1 MKSFDYNH
9 PRAKRAR
16 LGYKLNRPGIK
27 FACYGLA
34 ITFFALAML
43 VFFYF
48 RSSWCWTL
56 LGLAIFCAL
65 PPYWIKWSLVKLQR
79 DKDDSIVNFIS
90 RGPLMR
96 IPKDASTKD
105 IINAALQCKSSIFL
119 ANRYGLFPEVVNIYL
134 SGVNFDTDSLFN
146 KAFELRN
153 KLNIHE
159 ISGATIVVAA
169 LELCPSIE
177 DGLRA
182 IKLSTEA
189 IEGGL
194 QWYNYLGA
202 LMHNNKLYRN
212 TGGIARDLDF
222 GYANL
227 LERFA
232 TNVSAQYA
240 SSRAPSVNI
249 ASHHDNIQQLVDIFT
264 RGTNQ
269 SVVLVGDEGSGRETV
284 VRAFA
289 SQIMDAKADKNLR
302 FRQIFKMDAN
312 ALIAAANGRG
322 QLEALITAIFNEA
335 YSAKNIILWLDNAK
349 LFFEE
354 ETGAVNMSNI
364 LSPILDAGRLR
375 IILSM
380 TKQQFLEVSAK
391 NPVFASNVNRVNVE
405 PANKQETIAVMQ
417 DQAPYIEYKN
427 NQCVITYWA
436 LEEAYRLGS
445 RYIQDL
451 VMPGQ
456 AVVLLSY
463 AAAYPINGLITEQSV
478 QTAIEQNFGVKMQ
491 STQTSEDKDKL
502 LNLEEQIH
510 ERMIDQEG
518 AVKAVS
524 NALRRS
530 AAGVRNENR
539 PIGTFLFLGPTGV
552 GKTELAKAI
561 SQVYFHNES
570 EIVRVDLNEYVQE
583 SDVNRLIAAGSEN
596 ENSLCAQ
603 IAKKPFSVVLFDE
616 IEKAHSKVLT
626 TLLQLLDE
634 GVLRDSRNH
643 EISFRDAIV
652 ICTSN
657 AGADKIREYIDN
669 GEQMSTIREKLS
681 DELIHSGEFKP
692 EFINRFDEVCVFE
705 PLSKENL
712 LKIVDLM
719 LKGTNKTLEPQKIS
733 ISLDD
738 AAKTLLVDE
747 GYDPKLGA
755 RPMRRI
761 VQNTVENI
769 VAKRVLSGQA
779 LPGTNIE
786 ITSEDIKNQ
795 LNS

>member
-1 MKSFDYNH
+1 MKAFDYNH
-9 PRAKRAR
+9 PRTQKAR
-16 LGYKLNRPGIK
+16 LGRSLNRPGVK
-27 FACYGLA
+27 MVLA
-34 ITFFALAML
+34 FLVILNLALAL
-43 VFFYF
+43 LFFF
-48 RSSWCWTL
+48 VLRSSWCWTF
-56 LGLAIFCAL
+56 LGFAILFVL
-65 PPYWIKWSLVKLQR
+65 PPYWIKNALVELPR
-79 DKDDSIVNFIS
+79 EKDDSIVNFIS
-90 RGPLMR
+90 RNVLMR
-96 IPKDASTKD
+96 IPKDATATD
-105 IINAALQCKSSIFL
+105 FIAAGIQCKSSIFL
-119 ANRYGLFPEVVNIYL
+119 SNRYGLSPESVAIFISTADITTEALLDKSV
-134 SGVNFDTDSLFN
+134 
-146 KAFELRN
+146 ELMNR
-153 KLNIHE
+153 LGLYE

-169 LELCPSIE
+169 LELVPDIE
-177 DGLRA
+177 NGLNT
-182 IKLSTEA
+182 IKLSPEA
-189 IEGGL
+189 LEGGL
-194 QWYNYLGA
+194 QWFNYLGGIK
-202 LMHNNKLYRN
+202 HNSHQYRN

-222 GYANL
+222 GYSNL
-227 LERFA
+227 LERFS
-232 TNVSAQYA
+232 TNISSRYA
-240 SSRAPSVNI
+240 SSLAPSVNI
-249 ASHHDNIQQLVDIFT
+249 TSHHDNIKQMMDIFT
-264 RGTNQ
+264 RGGNQ
-269 SVVLVGDEGSGRETV
+269 SVVLVGDEGSGRGTIIHS
-284 VRAFA
+284 FA
-289 SQIMDAKADKNLR
+289 CQIMEAKTDKNLR
-302 FRQIFKMDAN
+302 FRQIYKLDAN
-312 ALIAAANGRG
+312 SLIAAANGRG
-322 QLEALITAIFNEA
+322 QLEALLTAIFNEA
-335 YSAKNIILWLDNAK
+335 YTAKNIILWLDNAK

-364 LSPILDAGRLR
+364 LTPILDAGRLR

-391 NPVFASNVNRVNVE
+391 NPVFANNINRINIE
-405 PANKQETIAVMQ
+405 PANKQEAIAVMQ

-427 NQCVITYWA
+427 NHCVITYWA
-436 LEEAYRLGS
+436 LEEAYRLGA

-456 AVVLLSY
+456 AVVLLGY
-463 AAAYPINGLITEQSV
+463 AAAYPVNGLITEKSV

-491 STQTSEDKDKL
+491 STHTDEDKNKL
-502 LNLEEQIH
+502 LNLEEEIH

-530 AAGVRNENR
+530 AAGVRNQNR

-561 SQVYFHNES
+561 SQVYFRGEG

-657 AGADKIREYIDN
+657 AGAERIREYIDE
-669 GEQMSTIREKLS
+669 GESLSKIREKLS

-692 EFINRFDEVCVFE
+692 EFLNRFDEVCVFE

-712 LKIVDLM
+712 LKIIDLM
-719 LKGTNKTLEPQKIS
+719 LKGTNKTLEPQKIT
-733 ISLDD
+733 ISLDEE
-738 AAKTLLVDE
+738 AKKLLVEE

-769 VAKRVLSGQA
+769 VAKRVLSGNA
-779 LPGTNIE
+779 MPGTNIE
-786 ITSEDIKNQ
+786 ISVQDIKDQ
-795 LNS
+795 LVS

>member
-1 MKSFDYNH
+1 MKNFDYNH
-9 PRAKRAR
+9 PRAQKAR
-16 LGYKLNRPGIK
+16 LGFALNRPGIK
-27 FACYGLA
+27 LGLYFLSA
-34 ITFFALAML
+34 LCLVSALILFFVLH
-43 VFFYF
+43 
-48 RSSWCWTL
+48 SSWCWTT
-56 LGLAIFCAL
+56 LGLAILLAL
-65 PPYWIKWSLVKLQR
+65 PPYWIKHALVELPR
-79 DKDDSIVNFIS
+79 GKDDSIVNAIS
-90 RGPLMR
+90 RGLLMR
-96 IPKDASTKD
+96 IPKNATAQDLID
-105 IINAALQCKSSIFL
+105 AALQCKSSIFL
-119 ANRYGLFPEVVNIYL
+119 SNRYGLTPQVVKLIIIQSQMEFDDIMNIAY
-134 SGVNFDTDSLFN
+134 D
-146 KAFELRN
+146 LRT
-153 KLNIHE
+153 KLNLYE
-159 ISGATIVVAA
+159 ISGATVVVAA
-169 LELCPSIE
+169 LELVPDVE
-177 DGLRA
+177 EALRT

-189 IEGGL
+189 LENGL
-194 QWYNYLGA
+194 EWFNYLGA
-202 LMHNNKLYRN
+202 LSYGSHKYRN

-222 GYANL
+222 GYSNL
-227 LERFA
+227 LERFS

-240 SSRAPSVNI
+240 SGRAPSVNI
-249 ASHHDNIQQLVDIFT
+249 ASHHDNIKQMVDIFT
-264 RGTNQ
+264 RGGNQ
-269 SVVLVGDEGSGRETV
+269 SMVLIGDEGSGRETV

-289 SQIMDAKADKNLR
+289 SQIMDAKTDKNLR
-302 FRQIFKMDAN
+302 FRQIFKLDAN
-312 ALIAAANGRG
+312 SLIAAASGRG
-322 QLEALITAIFNEA
+322 QLENLLTAIFNEA

-364 LSPILDAGRLR
+364 LTPILDAGRLR

-391 NPVFASNVNRVNVE
+391 NPVFASNINRVNVE
-405 PANKQETIAVMQ
+405 PANKKETIAVMQ
-417 DQAPYIEYKN
+417 DQTPFIEYKN

-436 LEEAYRLGS
+436 LEEAYRLGG

-463 AAAYPINGLITEQSV
+463 AAAYPENGLITEKSV

-491 STQTSEDKDKL
+491 STQTDEDKNKL
-502 LNLEEQIH
+502 LNLEDQIH
-510 ERMIDQEG
+510 ERMIDQQG

-530 AAGVRNENR
+530 AAGVRNQNR

-561 SQVYFHNES
+561 SQVYFRDES

-583 SDVNRLIAAGSEN
+583 SDVARLIAAGSEN

-603 IAKKPFSVVLFDE
+603 IAKRPFSVVLFDE

-634 GVLRDSRNH
+634 GVLRDTRNH

-669 GEQMSTIREKLS
+669 GESMNIIKDKLS

-733 ISLDD
+733 ISLDEE
-738 AAKTLLVDE
+738 AKSLLVEE

-769 VAKRVLSGQA
+769 VAKRVLSGNA

-786 ITSEDIKNQ
+786 ISVQDIKDQ